1 MISISI
7 IEEIRTII
15 NVEDSFKEQVKKVFV
30 AYDCLS
36 IYEHCL
42 EVAYEAKALAN
53 TYGEDANGAFRAG
66 LLHDIGGIVPNENRV
81 SVATQL
87 GIELYEEEY
96 IIPMIIHQKISKV
109 IAKEIF
115 HIENPKLLTAIETH
129 TTLHKQPSTL
139 DHIVFL
145 ADKLKWDQT
154 GEPPYV
160 DELRAA
166 MQQSLEQGS
175 FYFVNQLYHSPSLKI
190 VHPWL
195 REAYE
200 RLKHMNV

>member
-1 MISISI
+1 MTTISF
-7 IEEIRTII
+7 IEEIRRVI
-15 NVEDSFKEQVKKVFV
+15 NAEDSFETQVQKIFV
-30 AYDCLS
+30 AYHCVP
-36 IYEHCL
+36 IFEHSL
-42 EVAYEAKALAN
+42 EVAREAKALAK
-53 TYGEDANGAFRAG
+53 TYGEDAHEAFRAG

-87 GIELYEEEY
+87 EIDLYEEEH
-96 IIPMIIHQKISKV
+96 IVPMIIHQKISKV

-115 HIENPKLLTAIETH
+115 HIEDQRVLTAIETH
-129 TTLHKQPSTL
+129 TTLHKQPSML

-145 ADKLKWDQT
+145 ADKLKWDQG
-154 GEPPYV
+154 GEPPYR
-160 DELRAA
+160 DELRKA

-195 REAYE
+195 RDAYE
-200 RLKHMNV
+200 RLKASNV